1 VALLSFGDYITQT
14 AAGYIQQA
22 HFISQVDSG
31 ASDIYAGQLLQAQTL
46 IGGAIDPFPVGVT
59 EYRLSNI
66 ETRSSNNTPILVAK
80 IVLLAQYDFD
90 TSTLTTFSG
99 MPTVTEGDTSRQ
111 IYGSLFGY
119 TAYSLTAGT
128 ANTMEVEYIDQD
140 GNAATWSPAVTLKST
155 PVPLGS
161 SGFIPLNAGDYG
173 VQDVTDMRFTGAG
186 TYTGTMLVGGVVP
199 ICMMNQST
207 QSTGAG
213 AQVNFL
219 TQKPAPVPLAGGEL
233 ILLVAFNN
241 TGTTI
246 IGSANLVGVT

>member
-1 VALLSFGDYITQT
+1 
-14 AAGYIQQA
+14 
-22 HFISQVDSG
+22 
-31 ASDIYAGQLLQAQTL
+31 
-46 IGGAIDPFPVGVT
+46 
-59 EYRLSNI
+59 
-66 ETRSSNNTPILVAK
+66 
-80 IVLLAQYDFD
+80 
-90 TSTLTTFSG
+90 
-99 MPTVTEGDTSRQ
+99 
-111 IYGSLFGY
+111 
-119 TAYSLTAGT
+119 
-128 ANTMEVEYIDQD
+128 
-140 GNAATWSPAVTLKST
+140 
-155 PVPLGS
+155 
-161 SGFIPLNAGDYG
+161 
-173 VQDVTDMRFTGAG
+173 MRFTGAG